1 MHCHMDQ
8 TVIPANINR
17 NAVTIEFESFLQIL
31 LRGIFN
37 MPENEISKV
46 KTKLHSTCE
55 KYWNTKVPHTQ
66 RKIISDLSKKDDI
79 ISLKQ
84 DKGPG
89 VVVMDR

>member
-17 NAVTIEFESFLQIL
+17 NAVTTEFESFLQSL
-31 LRGIFN
+31 LGGIFN

-55 KYWNTKVPHTQ
+55 KY
-66 RKIISDLSKKDDI
+66 
-79 ISLKQ
+79 
-84 DKGPG
+84 
-89 VVVMDR
+89 